1 MLNSSVALIW
11 MKKKKKKMNV
21 IILANKLP
29 KDT

>member
-11 MKKKKKKMNV
+11 MKKKKKMNV
-21 IILANKLP
+21 IILVNKLP